1 MKFIHLSD
9 LHIGRKVNGFSML
22 EDQAHILGE
31 ILCAVDTEH
40 PDAVLIAGDV
50 YDKSIPSAEAV
61 QLFDTFLTELKTRCQ
76 HVFVISGNHDS
87 AERIAFGGRLME
99 QSGAH
104 MVPVYN
110 GQTASVT
117 LHDAHGPVHVY
128 MLPYLRPSMVRQALP
143 EASIESHTDA
153 YREAI
158 AAMSINPDD
167 RNILVAHAFVTGAE
181 RSESEDISVGGADNV
196 DASVFDAFDYVALG
210 HLHRPQNIGSERIR
224 YCGTPLKYDF
234 SEMSHEKSV
243 TVVELAEKGTLSV
256 KTVALKPLR
265 DMRELR
271 GTYMELAARSTY
283 EGTNTTDYLRVT
295 LTDEDDVPDALN
307 KLRSIYPNIMRLD
320 YDNKRTR
327 ATSQLAISDDVPK
340 LHPATLFAGFY
351 EQQNGQPMNDMQ
363 ESLLSGLIERI
374 WEVEA

>member
-9 LHIGRKVNGFSML
+9 LHIGRRVNGFSML
-22 EDQAHILGE
+22 EDQEHILVE
-31 ILCAVDTEH
+31 ILRAVEAEQ

-61 QLFDTFLTELKTRCQ
+61 QLFDAFLTGLKGRCQ

-99 QSGAH
+99 QSGVH
-104 MVPVYN
+104 MVPVYD
-110 GQTASVT
+110 GCAASLT
-117 LHDAHGPVHVY
+117 LNDAHGPVHVY
-128 MLPYLRPSMVRQALP
+128 MLPYLRPSMVRQAFP
-143 EASIESHTDA
+143 EASMESYTDA
-153 YREAI
+153 YREAV
-158 AAMSINPDD
+158 AQMDVNVSD
-167 RNILVAHAFVTGAE
+167 RNVLIAHAFVTGAE
-181 RSESEDISVGGADNV
+181 RSASEDISVGGADNV

-234 SEMSHEKSV
+234 SEVSHEKSL
-243 TVVELAEKGTLSV
+243 TVVELAEKGALSV
-256 KTVALKPLR
+256 KTVALEPLR

-271 GTYMELAARSTY
+271 GTYMELTARSLY
-283 EGTNTTDYLRVT
+283 AGTNITDYLRVT

-307 KLRSIYPNIMRLD
+307 KLRTIYPNIMRLD
-320 YDNKRTR
+320 YDNRRTR
-327 ATSQLAISDDVPK
+327 AAGQLTISDDVPK
-340 LHPATLFAGFY
+340 LDPATLFAGFY
-351 EQQNGQPMNDMQ
+351 EQQNGQPMNEAQ
-363 ESLLSGLIERI
+363 EKLLSGLIERI

>member
-9 LHIGRKVNGFSML
+9 LHIGRRVNGFSML
-22 EDQAHILGE
+22 EDQEHILRE
-31 ILCAVDTEH
+31 ILHIVEAEK
-40 PDAVLIAGDV
+40 PDAMFIAGDV

-61 QLFDTFLTELKTRCQ
+61 QLFDTFLTDLKTCCQ

-99 QSGAH
+99 RSGVH

-110 GQTASVT
+110 GQVALLT

-128 MLPYLRPSMVRQALP
+128 MLPYLRPSMVRQAFP
-143 EASIESHTDA
+143 DASIDSYTDA
-153 YREAI
+153 YREAV
-158 AAMSINPDD
+158 AQMNINIID

-196 DASVFDAFDYVALG
+196 DASIFADFDYVALG

-234 SEMSHEKSV
+234 SEASHEKSL
-243 TVVELAEKGTLSV
+243 TVVELAEKGDLSV
-256 KTVALKPLR
+256 RTVALTPMR

-271 GTYMELAARSTY
+271 GTYMELTNRAVY
-283 EGTNTTDYLRVT
+283 EGTQTSDYLRIT

-307 KLRSIYPNIMRLD
+307 KLRTIYPNIMRLD
-320 YDNKRTR
+320 YDNRRTR
-327 ATSQLAISDDVPK
+327 ATSQLTISDDAPK
-340 LHPATLFAGFY
+340 LHPSELFSGFY
-351 EQQNGQPMNDMQ
+351 EQQNGQPMNEAQ
-363 ESLLSGLIERI
+363 EKFLAGLIERI